1 MKEVYKWWF
10 LGVIILLTGCGRDS
24 GIQNSPDMEA
34 NVPFLCSE
42 AETYMAETWD
52 AGITPG
58 DQPLSNS
65 FVLTEDMLYYVNRAE
80 GWELCGAALS
90 ERTTSPQRILRM
102 KDGCIEAVTAVNG
115 AEGERV
121 LVLAGRDGTGTPFL
135 AACTADGNQLWSQ
148 PCEDRGEAAWRLVS
162 DDSGH
167 LYILYNEQVLLF
179 DQDGDLQGSVSCPGE
194 SYIDICAVPGDS
206 VYVSYRDGRTEQ
218 PMLARLQYQGC
229 RLEGEQRI
237 SGNGSLWAGREGS
250 LLFQNGNEIYACIPQ
265 KQETE
270 RLLDLAAYDLTGEQL
285 RAVLTTASGEV
296 VLVSWELLQYDSP
309 VWVTRLKEAAEGQL
323 AGDGRRII
331 TWLIVGA
338 DVTAEEQMAVLF
350 NRQSKD
356 YKVVVEQVSLDGLTL
371 SAGSTQYDLYEGIY
385 MCVNTRL
392 LASKSADLI
401 SFSNYQDMERYLVK
415 GYLEDLTPYIAG
427 SERIRRENYLEQMLE
442 CTSAGDALYSIP
454 PDFCID
460 TLMGKASELGAE
472 PGWTVEEFLDW
483 LTLHPDAVTQ
493 EGMTR
498 ERVLEI
504 CLKGTLDEYLNRET
518 GRCDFE
524 GEAFR
529 NLLLQI
535 GGLTTDGAAH
545 WDDWWEQL
553 EERPALEQ
561 GFVSTFAHCY
571 SWENMYGEPLVY
583 KGYPSRDG
591 TPCNYYMG
599 GGLAILSR
607 STCKEGAYAF
617 WEFYLLERTNV
628 PFNDYNY
635 YTDREAFANS
645 MFQAADEQ
653 WAYTEDG
660 KMMFRKLSEA
670 GTQSAED
677 DEREW
682 ISAMNGEQRDKQL
695 AMLEHVQMDSLENQ
709 AIRNMIQEEASAY
722 FAGVKN
728 LEDTCR
734 VIQSR
739 VGLFLAERLESFP

>member
-1 MKEVYKWWF
+1 MKKAYRWCI
-10 LGVIILLTGCGRDS
+10 LCVIILLTGCGRGTGTQNLHETDAGVLFPS
-24 GIQNSPDMEA
+24 GEA
-34 NVPFLCSE
+34 K
-42 AETYMAETWD
+42 TYKAETWD
-52 AGITPG
+52 AGITPE
-58 DQPLSNS
+58 DHPFSNS

-80 GWELCGAALS
+80 GWELCGVALS
-90 ERTTSPQRILRM
+90 EQAMSPQRIMRTE
-102 KDGCIEAVTAVNG
+102 DGSIEAVTAVNG
-115 AEGERV
+115 AEGEQ
-121 LVLAGRDGTGTPFL
+121 VLALTGKDGTGAPFL
-135 AACTADGNQLWSQ
+135 ASYTADGNQLWSRSF
-148 PCEDRGEAAWRLVS
+148 EDRGEAAWRLVS

-167 LYILYNEQVLLF
+167 LYILCNERVLLF
-179 DQDGDLQGSVSCPGE
+179 DQDGVLQGSVSCPGE
-194 SYIDICAVPGDS
+194 SYIDMCAVPGDS
-206 VYVSYRDGRTEQ
+206 VYVSYRDGQTER

-250 LLFQNGNEIYACIPQ
+250 LLLQNGNEIYACIPQ

-285 RAVLTTASGEV
+285 RAVLTTSSGEV

-309 VWVTRLKEAAEGQL
+309 VWITRLKEAVEGQL
-323 AGDGRRII
+323 AGDSRRII

-338 DVTAEEQMAVLF
+338 DVTGEEQMAVLF

-371 SAGSTQYDLYEGIY
+371 SADSTQYDLYEGIY

-401 SFSNYQDMERYLVK
+401 SFINYQDLERYLVK

-460 TLMGKASELGAE
+460 TLMGKVSELGAE

-483 LTLHPDAVTQ
+483 LTLHPDAVTR

-504 CLKGTLDEYLNRET
+504 CLKGTLDEYLNRES

-535 GGLTTDGAAH
+535 GGLTTDDADH

-561 GFVSTFAHCY
+561 GFVSTFAHCC
-571 SWENMYGEPLVY
+571 SWESMYGEPLVY

-591 TPCNYYMG
+591 TPCNYYKG

-607 STCKEGAYAF
+607 SACKEGAYAF
-617 WEFYLLERTNV
+617 WEFYLLERPKV
-628 PFNDYNY
+628 PFNY
-635 YTDREAFANS
+635 YTDREAFADS

-660 KMMFRKLSEA
+660 KMRYRRLSEA
-670 GTQSAED
+670 GPQSAED
-677 DEREW
+677 DGLEW
-682 ISAMNGEQRDKQL
+682 ISAMNEEQRDKQL
-695 AMLEHVQMDSLENQ
+695 AMLEHVQADSLENQ
-709 AIRNMIQEEASAY
+709 AIRNIIQEEASAY

-739 VGLFLAERLESFP
+739 VGLFLAERLEPLY